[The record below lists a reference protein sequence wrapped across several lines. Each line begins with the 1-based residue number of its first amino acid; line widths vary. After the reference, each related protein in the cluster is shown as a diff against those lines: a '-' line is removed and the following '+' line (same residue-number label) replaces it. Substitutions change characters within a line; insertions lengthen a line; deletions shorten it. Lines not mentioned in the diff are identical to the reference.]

1 MRILD
6 IKISIA
12 DYFRIKRQKKLYKQM
27 KHVGK
32 NVYICEGHQIS
43 AYDKLE
49 IGNHVWIGRHCMI
62 AAQGGVS
69 IKSGTI
75 ISHNVEIWSQ
85 NHKYEGTDLK
95 SIPYDKNFIQKS
107 VNIGENVWIGSR
119 VIILP
124 GINIGEGAVI
134 GAGSVV
140 TKDVPP
146 CAVIGGNPAR
156 ILKYRDKE
164 QYLDLK
170 NKDNIYLKLNYNY
183 DVSSKRL
190 L

>member
-1 MRILD
+1 MSILD

-12 DYFRIKRQKKLYKQM
+12 DYFRIKKQQKLYKQM

-43 AYDKLE
+43 ACNKLE

-85 NHKYEGTDLK
+85 NHKYINRCTC
-95 SIPYDKNFIQKS
+95 
-107 VNIGENVWIGSR
+107 NI
-119 VIILP
+119 
-124 GINIGEGAVI
+124 
-134 GAGSVV
+134 
-140 TKDVPP
+140 
-146 CAVIGGNPAR
+146 
-156 ILKYRDKE
+156 
-164 QYLDLK
+164 
-170 NKDNIYLKLNYNY
+170 
-183 DVSSKRL
+183 
-190 L
+190 